1 MPSDRSPAP
10 IADDTIIRRGDS
22 FLTAGVGDETVMM
35 DSKTGR
41 YLGLDVIGSDI
52 WRRLE
57 TPRSFSDLVDAL
69 TSDYEADRAVIADD
83 VRKLLA
89 EMAEADLVKLS

>member
-1 MPSDRSPAP
+1 LPSARPTPP
-10 IADDTIIRRGDS
+10 IDDATIIRRGGS

-35 DSKTGR
+35 NASTGR
-41 YLGLDVIGSDI
+41 YFGLDDIGSDI

-57 TPRSFSDLVDAL
+57 TPLSFGALIDAL
-69 TSDYEADRAVIADD
+69 TAHYQADRAVIADD

-89 EMAEADLVKLS
+89 EMAADDLVKLG